1 MKPDTSGYLW
11 GPVLVLCIAL
21 SATAAV
27 VWQVLRMADSED
39 SSRFQR
45 HVAVMHQAIEEQHDA
60 YLGLLREVATL
71 FAGDREPNATQFR
84 DYVEQLKLSKPDIGP
99 RNRRT
104 QSSPESLYPGI
115 LGVGWMRV
123 DTERNRPARPQ
134 GPALRLSLGAEDLDL
149 VHIEP
154 QEWRNQALSGFEMF
168 NDPRSRVAM
177 ERARDTGKPAMSGKL
192 TVIREFWARK
202 RSGFHVFLPLYHGGG
217 VPTSVAARR
226 RALRGLLVVSVQ
238 AEEMLAALRPQDA
251 RGDIAMQ
258 VYDGIQTNP
267 AALLYA
273 SDASQRTRD
282 ADYRPRFTATSVADG
297 PGRSWGT
304 VFYTLPEF
312 ELASSRGIA
321 PNVFLIGVLV
331 SLLLAG
337 INLIQR
343 RASAALNAS
352 EVRYRRLFEASP
364 DGVFLFDADSGLI
377 SNVNPA
383 MAELLGR
390 PRDQLVGRY
399 LWEIG
404 LFADEPA
411 GREAFNQLQ
420 DKNYHRFHDLPIVT
434 PAGKHHDVEFTCNAY
449 MANNKRFMQCN
460 IRNVTDRR
468 RAENALRDSEERYR
482 SLVEVSP
489 QGVWIVDR
497 EGNPLF
503 INRYWVDYSGV
514 DLQASASGGW
524 LQQVHPEDRERM
536 LEQWQRARSGDAF
549 YESELRMRRA
559 SDGAYR
565 WHLARGVP
573 VHDAGGGI
581 DKWLGVFIDID
592 ERKRAEQERV
602 QQLERE
608 TVLRTQA
615 EAANRAKDDF
625 LATLSHE
632 LRTPLNAILGWT
644 QTLLHGEADR
654 ATVQRALV
662 QIDAS
667 ANAQAKLIN
676 DLLNIADI
684 GSGRMRLDI
693 QQVNLIALV
702 QPIVESLRP
711 AITARDITFHTA
723 IDPDA
728 SRLPADPARIQQILW
743 NLLSNAV
750 KFTRQGGHIRFA
762 VTRAGEQIEISVEDD
777 GEGISGEFLPY
788 VFDAFRQADASTK
801 RRHGGLGLGLAI
813 VRHLTELHGGTVSA
827 ESKGEGQG
835 SRFRVRLP
843 LRAVRKEELGAPPVL
858 SERRQKPPAVALRP
872 SPPRRRLAGLRILSV
887 DDDPNTREML
897 QEALERDGAVVE
909 SAASAPEALAKLRA
923 FGPHVL
929 LSDIGLPEEDGYD
942 LMRKVRALGIS
953 NGGGVPAVALT
964 GYAREQDYKAA
975 MDAGY
980 QAFVA
985 KPVNLDELA
994 SAILK
999 ARDQRS

>member
-11 GPVLVLCIAL
+11 GPVLVLFIAL
-21 SATAAV
+21 SATGAV
-27 VWQVLRMADSED
+27 VWQVLRMADGED
-39 SSRFQR
+39 SSRFKR
-45 HVAVMHQAIEEQHDA
+45 HVIVMHQAIEEQHDA

-71 FAGDREPNATQFR
+71 FAGDREPNATQFH
-84 DYVEQLKLSKPDIGP
+84 DYVEQLKLSKPDIAP
-99 RNRRT
+99 RSRAL
-104 QSSPESLYPGI
+104 QSSPELRYPGI
-115 LGVGWMRV
+115 LGVGWLRA
-123 DTERNRPARPQ
+123 DTARNRPARPQ
-134 GPALRLSLGAEDLDL
+134 GTELRVSVGGEDLDF
-149 VHIEP
+149 VFIEP
-154 QEWRNQALSGFEMF
+154 PEWRNQAMAGFEMF
-168 NDPRSRVAM
+168 HDRGSLAAM
-177 ERARDTGKPAMSGKL
+177 ERARDSGKPAMSGKL

-217 VPTSVAARR
+217 VPNSVAARR
-226 RALRGLLVVSVQ
+226 KALRGLLVVSVQ
-238 AEEMLAALRPQDA
+238 AEEMLAALRPQEA
-251 RGDIAMQ
+251 RSDIAMQ
-258 VYDGIQTNP
+258 VYDGNQTSA
-267 AALLYA
+267 AALLFS
-273 SDASQRTRD
+273 SDASQPMWD
-282 ADYRPRFTATSVADG
+282 ANYKPRFTTTSVADG

-321 PNVFLIGVLV
+321 PNVLLIGVLV

-364 DGVFLFDADSGLI
+364 DGVFLFDADSGHI

-383 MAELLGR
+383 MAELLGS
-390 PRDQLVGRY
+390 PREQLVGRY

-404 LFADEPA
+404 LFADEAA
-411 GREAFNQLQ
+411 GREAFTQLQ

-482 SLVEVSP
+482 SLVEISP

-497 EGNPLF
+497 DGNPLF
-503 INRYWVDYSGV
+503 INRYWVEFSGV
-514 DLQASASGGW
+514 DLPAGANGGW
-524 LQQVHPEDRERM
+524 VQQVHPDDRERM
-536 LEQWQRARSGDAF
+536 LEHWQRARSDDSF

-573 VHDAGGGI
+573 VHGAHGDV

-592 ERKRAEQERV
+592 ERKQAEQERV

-608 TVLRTQA
+608 YALRTQA

-644 QTLLHGEADR
+644 QTLLRGDADR

-684 GSGRMRLDI
+684 GSGRLRLDI
-693 QQVNLIALV
+693 QQVNLIGLV
-702 QPIVESLRP
+702 DPIVESLRP
-711 AITARDITFHTA
+711 AITAREITFETA

-728 SRLPADPARIQQILW
+728 GRLPGDPARLQQILW

-750 KFTRQGGHIRFA
+750 KFTRQGGRIRFA
-762 VTRAGEQIEISVEDD
+762 VTRVGDQVEICVEDD
-777 GEGISGEFLPY
+777 GEGISSEFLPY
-788 VFDAFRQADASTK
+788 VFDPFRQADASSK
-801 RRHGGLGLGLAI
+801 RRHGGLGTGPCDRAPPHRIAWRNGCGGKQGRRTGFPLSRALAAARGAQRRDWHGARPGRAPAEARSRRRARDNTQAPAHGI
-813 VRHLTELHGGTVSA
+813 AHSVGGRRSEYARNAAGSPGARRRDCGVRRIGAGGV
-827 ESKGEGQG
+827 GEAA
-835 SRFRVRLP
+835 RVRSACS
-843 LRAVRKEELGAPPVL
+843 AVRYRFA
-858 SERRQKPPAVALRP
+858 
-872 SPPRRRLAGLRILSV
+872 RRRWL
-887 DDDPNTREML
+887 
-897 QEALERDGAVVE
+897 
-909 SAASAPEALAKLRA
+909 
-923 FGPHVL
+923 
-929 LSDIGLPEEDGYD
+929 
-942 LMRKVRALGIS
+942 
-953 NGGGVPAVALT
+953 
-964 GYAREQDYKAA
+964 
-975 MDAGY
+975 
-980 QAFVA
+980 
-985 KPVNLDELA
+985 
-994 SAILK
+994 
-999 ARDQRS
+999 